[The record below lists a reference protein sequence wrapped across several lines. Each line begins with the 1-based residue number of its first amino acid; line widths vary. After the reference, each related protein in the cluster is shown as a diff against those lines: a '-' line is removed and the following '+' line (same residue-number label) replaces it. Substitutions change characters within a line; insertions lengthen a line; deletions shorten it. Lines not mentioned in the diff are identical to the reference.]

1 MMQHYIYKIKQKDSD
16 NIYIG
21 IHSTSNLNDGYMGSG
36 VNLRRLMSELGK
48 DSFEKEIIS
57 YHKTREEALEKEREI
72 VNKDFVMQPNVLNIA
87 LGGGGVN
94 ICKEKRKQL
103 VVINKKELRKY
114 SKPFDVDHYYTLKL
128 QNYTFLARKKYLA
141 FDTAIANEIP
151 NMLKLISNWYNDDKL
166 NKDANA
172 YIKKLMR
179 YDFFQNNLF
188 IEKRKRQLT
197 IAL

>member
-1 MMQHYIYKIKQKDSD
+1 M
-16 NIYIG
+16 
-21 IHSTSNLNDGYMGSG
+21 
-36 VNLRRLMSELGK
+36 
-48 DSFEKEIIS
+48 
-57 YHKTREEALEKEREI
+57 
-72 VNKDFVMQPNVLNIA
+72 
-87 LGGGGVN
+87 
-94 ICKEKRKQL
+94 
-103 VVINKKELRKY
+103 VINKKELRKY
-114 SKPFDVDHYYTLKL
+114 SKPFDIDHYYTLKL

>member
-1 MMQHYIYKIKQKDSD
+1 MMHHYIYKIKQKDSD

-36 VNLRRLMSELGK
+36 VNLRKLMSELGK

-57 YHKTREEALEKEREI
+57 YHKTREQALEKEREI

-103 VVINKKELRKY
+103 VVINKRELKKH
-114 SKPFDVDHYYTLKL
+114 SKPFDADYFYTLKL
-128 QNYTFLARKKYLA
+128 QNNKFVTHTKYVTFV
-141 FDTAIANEIP
+141 TAVANEIP
-151 NMLKLISNWYNDDKL
+151 KMLKLLSNWYNDDKL
-166 NKDANA
+166 NKEANA
-172 YIKKLMR
+172 YIKKLMQ
-179 YDFFQNNLF
+179 YDFFRNNLF
-188 IEKRKRQLT
+188 IEKRQRQLT

>member
-1 MMQHYIYKIKQKDSD
+1 
-16 NIYIG
+16 
-21 IHSTSNLNDGYMGSG
+21 
-36 VNLRRLMSELGK
+36 MSEIGK

-57 YHKTREEALEKEREI
+57 YHKTREQALEKEREI

-87 LGGGGVN
+87 LGGGGIN

-103 VVINKKELRKY
+103 VVINKNELKKH
-114 SKPFDVDHYYTLKL
+114 SKPFDSDYYYTLKIKNNKFVT
-128 QNYTFLARKKYLA
+128 QTKYVTFV
-141 FDTAIANEIP
+141 TAVANEIP
-151 NMLKLISNWYNDDKL
+151 RLLKTLSNWYNDDKL
-166 NKDANA
+166 NKEANA

>member
-1 MMQHYIYKIKQKDSD
+1 
-16 NIYIG
+16 
-21 IHSTSNLNDGYMGSG
+21 MGSG

-48 DSFEKEIIS
+48 DAFQKEIIS
-57 YHKTREEALEKEREI
+57 HHKTREEALEKEREI

-94 ICKEKRKQL
+94 ICKAKRKQL

-128 QNYTFLARKKYLA
+128 QNYTFLARKKYLI

-151 NMLKLISNWYNDDKL
+151 NMLKLISDWYNDDKL
-166 NKDANA
+166 NKEANA